1 MFKKYFLFF
10 IINCILAFIS
20 CKNGFNHSK
29 KTNLNEIDTVIRN
42 QIKLA
47 RKQLF
52 INFLYR
58 HENFKKVIQEDGSLY
73 YDNCGICPALWKD
86 SKLKEISDNWF
97 KKNYSDEIVEN
108 KNLFII
114 KSLEF
119 MMSEDIDNYL
129 DSVKVIVTKDPESFD
144 IIGKIN
150 KHNNLKEIIYE

>member
-1 MFKKYFLFF
+1 
-10 IINCILAFIS
+10 
-20 CKNGFNHSK
+20 
-29 KTNLNEIDTVIRN
+29 
-42 QIKLA
+42 
-47 RKQLF
+47 
-52 INFLYR
+52 
-58 HENFKKVIQEDGSLY
+58 
-73 YDNCGICPALWKD
+73 
-86 SKLKEISDNWF
+86 NWF